1 MNKEITLPS
10 GRILVFQMAPFA
22 DGNKLCKVV
31 FNELKQVDASFDMSN
46 IKNLMSQ
53 DIKGDTMNI
62 IKNLICQLMGSD
74 ALERALGV
82 CMARCTYEGM
92 SITKDTFEP
101 EEARGDYLPCAWEVI
116 KNNLAPFFKG
126 LNLQSLIS
134 KATEETSL
142 K

>member
-22 DGNKLCKVV
+22 DGMKLFKIVA
-31 FNELKQVDASFDMSN
+31 NELKQVDASIDMT
-46 IKNLMSQ
+46 NLKSLMAQ
-53 DIKGDTMNI
+53 EVKGDTLNI
-62 IKNLICQLMGSD
+62 IKNLVCQLMGSD
-74 ALERALGV
+74 ALERALAV
-82 CMARCTYEGM
+82 CMARCTYDGM
-92 SITKDTFEP
+92 SIDKDTFEP

-126 LNLQSLIS
+126 LNLKSFIS
-134 KATEETSL
+134 KANEEASL